1 MRMAQLRFH
10 NTKSG
15 RKEEFRPIEPDRVRM
30 YVCGP
35 TVYDRAH
42 LGNARSVVVF
52 DVLYRL
58 LRLFHGDGVTYVR
71 NITDVDDKIN
81 ARALEVRNSG
91 DRRPLTDIVRAISN
105 ETIEWYRTDTGAL
118 SVLTPDQEPRAT
130 EFIPEMVE
138 LILRLLDSGH
148 AYAADGHVLFSVDA
162 FNDYGALSRRAPE
175 DMVAGARVEVAPYKR
190 NPIDFVLWKPSDE
203 DEPGWD
209 SPWGRG
215 RPGWHIECSAMSL
228 KLLGASFDI
237 HAGGADLIFPHHE
250 NEVAQSTCANPG
262 SEFARYWMHNG
273 LLMVNGKK
281 MSKSLGNFITIKD
294 LRDRGIDGGA
304 IRLTLLSTHYRHP
317 LDWTER
323 RLEESM
329 RTIERWTGL
338 VADVPEGQGAVS
350 PEIVD
355 ALSDDLNTPGAI
367 AVLHRLARNGEASR
381 LKASARLLGL
391 MESGNPG
398 DRDQIDGNVKE
409 LIERLLKDRATAR
422 GRRRFAE
429 ADSIRDRL
437 VSAGVEIKDGPHG
450 TEWSPTTRFSPNRL
464 GPDLPRGS
472 AIDGGSADDD

>member
-1 MRMAQLRFH
+1 MAQLRFH
-10 NTKSG
+10 NTRTG
-15 RKEEFRPIEPDRVRM
+15 RKEEFRPVDPDRVRM

-58 LRLFHGDGVTYVR
+58 LRRVHGEGVVYVR

-81 ARALEVRNSG
+81 ARALEVRDSG
-91 DRRPLTDIVRAISN
+91 DRRSLTDIVRAISD
-105 ETIEWYRTDTGAL
+105 ETIGWYREDTGAL
-118 SVLTPDQEPRAT
+118 SVLAPDHEPRAT

-138 LILRLLDSGH
+138 LISCLLDSGH
-148 AYAADGHVLFSVDA
+148 AYAAEGHVLFSVDA
-162 FNDYGALSRRAPE
+162 FKGYGELSRRSPE
-175 DMVAGARVEVAPYKR
+175 DMLAGARVEVAPYKR
-190 NPIDFVLWKPSDE
+190 NPIDFVLWKPSGE

-237 HAGGADLIFPHHE
+237 HAGGSDLIFPHHE
-250 NEVAQSTCANPG
+250 NEVAQSTCANPDC
-262 SEFARYWMHNG
+262 EFARYWMHNG
-273 LLMVNGKK
+273 MLMVDGRK
-281 MSKSLGNFITIKD
+281 MAKSLGNFITIKD
-294 LRDRGIDGGA
+294 LRDRGISGGA

-323 RLEESM
+323 KLEENM
-329 RTIERWTGL
+329 RTIERWRGL
-338 VADVPEGQGAVS
+338 VADVPDGQGAVS

-367 AVLHRLARNGEASR
+367 AVLHRLAGDGQPDR

-391 MESGNPG
+391 MENEEPDGRNQV
-398 DRDQIDGNVKE
+398 DRSAKD
-409 LIERLLKDRATAR
+409 LIERLLKERATAR
-422 GRRRFAE
+422 RDRRFAD

-437 VSAGVEIKDGPHG
+437 VSAGVEIKDGPRG
-450 TEWSPTTRFSPNRL
+450 TEWSPTSRFDPSRL
-464 GPDLPRGS
+464 WPDFPGGS
-472 AIDGGSADDD
+472 EIQGGSADGD

>member
-15 RKEEFRPIEPDRVRM
+15 RKEEFRPLEPGKVRM

-52 DVLYRL
+52 DVLHRL
-58 LRLFHGDGVTYVR
+58 LRMIHGNGVTYVR

-91 DRRPLTDIVRAISN
+91 DRRPLTDIVRSIAD
-105 ETIEWYRTDTGAL
+105 ETIDWYRTDTGAL
-118 SVLTPDQEPRAT
+118 SVLMPDHEPRAT

-138 LILRLLDSGH
+138 MISRLLDSGH
-148 AYAADGHVLFSVDA
+148 AYEADGHVLFSVDA
-162 FNDYGALSRRAPE
+162 YRDYGGLSRRAPE
-175 DMVAGARVEVAPYKR
+175 DMIAGARVEVAPYKR
-190 NPIDFVLWKPSDE
+190 NPIDFVMWKPSDE

-250 NEVAQSTCANPG
+250 NEIAQSSCANPG
-262 SEFARYWMHNG
+262 AEFARYWMHNG
-273 LLMVNGKK
+273 LLMVDGRK

-294 LRDRGIDGGA
+294 LRDRGIAGGP

-329 RTIERWTGL
+329 RTIERWSGL
-338 VADVPEGQGAVS
+338 VADVPEGLGTVS
-350 PEIVD
+350 PEVVD

-367 AVLHRLARNGEASR
+367 AVLHRLARDGEASL

-391 MESGNPG
+391 MESGDPD
-398 DRDQIDGNVKE
+398 DRNQIDGNVKD
-409 LIERLLKDRATAR
+409 LIERMLKERAAAR
-422 GRRRFAE
+422 GNRRFAE
-429 ADSIRDRL
+429 ADRIRDHL
-437 VSAGVEIKDGPHG
+437 VSAGIEIKDGPQG
-450 TEWSPTTRFSPNRL
+450 TEWNPTPRFSPNRL
-464 GPDLPRGS
+464 GPDLP
-472 AIDGGSADDD
+472 GGSANDGGLADGD